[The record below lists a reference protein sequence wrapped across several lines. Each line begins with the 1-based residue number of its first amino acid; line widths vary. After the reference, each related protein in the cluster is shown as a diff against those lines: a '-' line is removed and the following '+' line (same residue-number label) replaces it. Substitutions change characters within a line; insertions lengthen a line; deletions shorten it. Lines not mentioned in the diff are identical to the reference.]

1 MQNKTITITGI
12 ESNERKII
20 ILAGKD
26 KHYFWITKRDGSHT
40 TAYEQF
46 QKFRFSAGDTVE
58 IAVKE
63 EERTFV
69 NDKGKTIVYTD
80 RCIMYFP
87 SQDIHTPRTPNIDL
101 QAPPKQEVGNYV
113 SREEFEAYKSKIEA
127 RIKYLEDFGNAD
139 VQEELKLEDIK
150 F

>member
-87 SQDIHTPRTPNIDL
+87 SQDIHTPRTPN
-101 QAPPKQEVGNYV
+101 EVGNYV